1 LIQKRI
7 ELDSNPHRIR
17 LKLKAHSS
25 RIRLKLKDWE
35 KGFRAGNGRKTDRL
49 LTIFDKPDKFLQQAA
64 VGMATGG
71 DPIEAYK
78 QAESPCRKPISP
90 YVPIFR
96 RRNNFVRDRG
106 ICSSQRRLRRQYPYL
121 QSNGPPLAAR

>member
-1 LIQKRI
+1 
-7 ELDSNPHRIR
+7 
-17 LKLKAHSS
+17 
-25 RIRLKLKDWE
+25 LKDWE

-64 VGMATGG
+64 VGMAADG

-90 YVPIFR
+90 YLPIFR
-96 RRNNFVRDRG
+96 LKN
-106 ICSSQRRLRRQYPYL
+106 
-121 QSNGPPLAAR
+121 